1 MPLPFL
7 LVPALVA
14 PPQAPKP
21 LPFAFQASKAYGDPD
36 RFEDRPFDQYEFR
49 AKDGKGFKKEGRY
62 YFRQWHYRKDS
73 GEEKP
78 SALWV
83 YRNAKNALQ
92 GAGAEILWDNQTN
105 TFYAR
110 AETNG
115 KTLWIRLDGGSDW
128 WEMFVIQE
136 EPMVQAFS
144 ADLLTQSLAKD
155 GFATL
160 DVHFA
165 TNSAEILPESLP
177 VVDGAAAVLKA
188 HPDWKISVE
197 GHTDATGDAASNMG
211 LSVQRARSVMAALA
225 QRGVPAAN
233 LGAAGFGGERPVAD
247 NRTEAGRAKNRR
259 VELVKR

>member
-1 MPLPFL
+1 MPLPLL
-7 LVPALVA
+7 LVPALVGA
-14 PPQAPKP
+14 PQAPKP

-49 AKDGKGFKKEGRY
+49 GRDGKGFKKEGRY
-62 YFRQWHYRKDS
+62 FFRQWHYRKDS

-92 GAGAEILWDNQTN
+92 AAGAEILYDNQTN
-105 TFYAR
+105 SFYAR
-110 AETNG
+110 AEAGG
-115 KTLWIRLDGGSDW
+115 KTLWVRLDGGSDS

-144 ADLLTQSLAKD
+144 ADFLAQSLARE

-160 DVHFA
+160 DVHFS
-165 TNSAEILPESLP
+165 TNAADILPESQP
-177 VVDGAAAVLKA
+177 VLDGAATVLKA

-197 GHTDATGDAASNMG
+197 GHTDATGDAAANRA
-211 LSVQRARSVMAALA
+211 LSQRRAQSVMAALV
-225 QRGVPAAN
+225 QRGVPAGS
-233 LGAAGFGGERPVAD
+233 LSAAGFGPDRPVAD
-247 NRTEAGRAKNRR
+247 NRTEAGRARNRR